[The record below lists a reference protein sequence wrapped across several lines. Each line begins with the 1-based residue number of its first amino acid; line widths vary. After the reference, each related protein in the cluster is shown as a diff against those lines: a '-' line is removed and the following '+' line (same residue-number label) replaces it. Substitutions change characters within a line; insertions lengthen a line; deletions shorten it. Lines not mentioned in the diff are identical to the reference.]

1 MENPVSEGEWVVGV
15 NSSRLLASCAIE
27 YRARTEKDWNGTAED
42 DRVCAE
48 QTNNTLGWM
57 GWWLWVTMWIIM
69 DMPSTAQLFIGI
81 IGTAAAG
88 GGASANVLAWVC
100 EI

>member
-1 MENPVSEGEWVVGV
+1 M
-15 NSSRLLASCAIE
+15 
-27 YRARTEKDWNGTAED
+27 
-42 DRVCAE
+42 
-48 QTNNTLGWM
+48 
-57 GWWLWVTMWIIM
+57 TMWIIM

-81 IGTAAAG
+81 IGTAAAA